1 MAERKLPQN
10 LEAEMAVLGCS
21 FLTNYAL
28 DKVCEELD
36 SDMFISESN
45 RRIFDAIKSLHQS
58 KIPLDSATVKNEIE
72 KKGSINLI
80 GGIEY
85 LSEVIDSVIT
95 AANVDY
101 YIDIVREKAL
111 RRKLIDVTN
120 TITSSAYDEEE
131 NTNDLIDDAERKI
144 FSVTKARKAGEFKTI
159 GEVMRSTQQELER
172 LAKNQNEITGIPSGF
187 YDLDKLTSG
196 FHPNELIIL
205 AARPAMGKTAFG
217 LNLAVNAAQKTD
229 KAVAIFNMEM
239 SAEQLALRMIAAAG
253 GIEQNKLKTG
263 RLEHNDWKKVNEAMS
278 ELGDT
283 NLYIEDS
290 SGMTIS
296 EIRAKCRRLATQE
309 KGLGLVV
316 IDYLQL
322 ITGSAKYEGN
332 RQQEVSEISRSLKTM
347 AMELKIPVI
356 ALAQLS
362 RSVELRENK
371 RPIMSD
377 LRESGSIEQDADIV
391 MFIYR
396 EEYYEERKK
405 PMDGDPKMEA
415 WIAKMGK
422 LRNKTEIIVAK
433 HRNGPIGNVVL
444 RFDSATS
451 KFQDYAGQYD
461 IVDEK

>member
-36 SDMFISESN
+36 SDMFISEPN

-290 SGMTIS
+290 SSMTIS

-332 RQQEVSEISRSLKTM
+332 RQQEV
-347 AMELKIPVI
+347 
-356 ALAQLS
+356 
-362 RSVELRENK
+362 
-371 RPIMSD
+371 
-377 LRESGSIEQDADIV
+377 
-391 MFIYR
+391 
-396 EEYYEERKK
+396 
-405 PMDGDPKMEA
+405 
-415 WIAKMGK
+415 
-422 LRNKTEIIVAK
+422 
-433 HRNGPIGNVVL
+433 
-444 RFDSATS
+444 
-451 KFQDYAGQYD
+451 
-461 IVDEK
+461 

>member
-10 LEAEMAVLGCS
+10 LEAEMAVLGCT

-36 SDMFISESN
+36 SDMFISEPN

-391 MFIYR
+391 AFLYR
-396 EEYYEERKK
+396 DDYYNK
-405 PMDGDPKMEA
+405 PAGDSSNVS
-415 WIAKMGK
+415 I
-422 LRNKTEIIVAK
+422 TELIIGK
-433 HRNGPIGNVVL
+433 HRNGGTGTIELLFERDMSNF
-444 RFDSATS
+444 RNYI
-451 KFQDYAGQYD
+451 KK
-461 IVDEK
+461 EENK

>member
-36 SDMFISESN
+36 SDMFISEPN

-120 TITSSAYDEEE
+120 TITSSAYDEQE

-159 GEVMRSTQQELER
+159 GEVMRSTQQDLER

-205 AARPAMGKTAFG
+205 AARPAMGKTAIG

-239 SAEQLALRMIAAAG
+239 SAEQLAIRMIAAAG
-253 GIEQNKLKTG
+253 GIELSKLKTG

-377 LRESGSIEQDADIV
+377 LRESGSIEQDADLV
-391 MFIYR
+391 MFLYR
-396 EEYYEERKK
+396 DEYYNKETEEKNVA
-405 PMDGDPKMEA
+405 ECI
-415 WIAKMGK
+415 IAKQ
-422 LRNKTEIIVAK
+422 
-433 HRNGPIGNVVL
+433 RNGPVGNVKL
-444 RFDSATS
+444 AWIGQFS
-451 KFQDYAGQYD
+451 KFGNLEHNYR
-461 IVDEK
+461 E

>member
-10 LEAEMAVLGCS
+10 LEAEMNVLGCT

-36 SDMFISESN
+36 SDMFISEPN

-144 FSVTKARKAGEFKTI
+144 FSVTKARKTGEFKTI

-391 MFIYR
+391 AFLYR
-396 EEYYEERKK
+396 DDYYNK
-405 PMDGDPKMEA
+405 PAGDSSNVS
-415 WIAKMGK
+415 I
-422 LRNKTEIIVAK
+422 TELIIGK
-433 HRNGPIGNVVL
+433 HRNGGTGTIELLFERDMSNF
-444 RFDSATS
+444 RNYI
-451 KFQDYAGQYD
+451 KK
-461 IVDEK
+461 EENK